1 VSTDWNTLAYE
12 ERGQVAVL
20 TLNRPDVHNA
30 FNHEMEMELQDAW
43 LFLRRN
49 EDVNVVVLTG
59 AGDKAFCT
67 GIDRDESIT
76 HYLEDPSRKN
86 RPQERTGHVST
97 PFMFNDPGSH
107 ICPKA
112 NDLWKPVITA
122 VNGIACGGAFYF
134 LGESDIII
142 AAEHATFFDPHVS
155 YGMVAGFETAH
166 LAQKVPFGEALRI
179 ALMGGHE
186 RVSAARALEIGL
198 VTEVL
203 PADELLDKAVWIGER
218 IAMSPVEAV
227 QGTLKAAW
235 MTQEMG
241 RRDAI
246 AQMSSTVLLGTVYE
260 NIEAGQKS
268 FHENREKPRI
278 R

>member
-1 VSTDWNTLAYE
+1 
-12 ERGQVAVL
+12 
-20 TLNRPDVHNA
+20 
-30 FNHEMEMELQDAW
+30 
-43 LFLRRN
+43 
-49 EDVNVVVLTG
+49 
-59 AGDKAFCT
+59 
-67 GIDRDESIT
+67 
-76 HYLEDPSRKN
+76 
-86 RPQERTGHVST
+86 
-97 PFMFNDPGSH
+97 
-107 ICPKA
+107 
-112 NDLWKPVITA
+112 
-122 VNGIACGGAFYF
+122 
-134 LGESDIII
+134 
-142 AAEHATFFDPHVS
+142 
-155 YGMVAGFETAH
+155 MVAGFETAH
-166 LAQKVPFGEALRI
+166 PAQKVPFGEALRI

-235 MTQEMG
+235 MSREMG
-241 RRDAI
+241 RRDVI
-246 AQMSSTVLLGTVYE
+246 AQMSSTVLLGTIYD